1 MAIKG
6 DFTLEEVFKVS
17 FKTLQKH
24 WLRFLMAFLLVV
36 ALSLFVNLLPL
47 IFGKQAAE
55 NWIVMLL
62 SLFISIGFGIYLK
75 IAITKLSLLTVSSKT
90 FSWSEAFKTNAKD
103 WLQTIIGTLFFQ
115 LTKAVGFVLF
125 IIPGI
130 IASVALPFYIFGIVD
145 KHVSGLK
152 ALEDS
157 WHMTEGNR
165 WVIFGF
171 YLCLVAGLLLILTI
185 VAAVLIFLLVAMPG
199 GGNLQNISAA
209 GVIIGGSIFGL
220 FMLVLSLMT
229 GILNYAGT
237 AFMYTK
243 MKNNPS
249 LTSK

>member
-1 MAIKG
+1 
-6 DFTLEEVFKVS
+6 
-17 FKTLQKH
+17 
-24 WLRFLMAFLLVV
+24 
-36 ALSLFVNLLPL
+36 
-47 IFGKQAAE
+47 
-55 NWIVMLL
+55 
-62 SLFISIGFGIYLK
+62 
-75 IAITKLSLLTVSSKT
+75 
-90 FSWSEAFKTNAKD
+90 
-103 WLQTIIGTLFFQ
+103 
-115 LTKAVGFVLF
+115 
-125 IIPGI
+125 
-130 IASVALPFYIFGIVD
+130 
-145 KHVSGLK
+145 VSGLK